1 MLIQDTVTRSTC
13 RLPTPLRCMLEDS
26 LLLIEIIFSVSEV
39 MILDSWSGE
48 ENNMNYH
55 SRYEIFVD
63 EP

>member
-13 RLPTPLRCMLEDS
+13 RLPIPLRCMLEDS

-63 EP
+63 ES

>member
-1 MLIQDTVTRSTC
+1 
-13 RLPTPLRCMLEDS
+13 MLEDS

-63 EP
+63 ES